1 MFQEAIC
8 EQQIQCDSFVKGAEV
23 TLIHILE
30 I

>member
-8 EQQIQCDSFVKGAEV
+8 EQQTQCDSFVKGAEM
-23 TLIHILE
+23 TLIDFLE